1 MFILII
7 EKQVKIPNSVFHYDT
22 FMTVF
27 DVFDQIDESGRGGQ
41 LACNGARKPYPASN
55 GEHPME
61 E

>member
-7 EKQVKIPNSVFHYDT
+7 EKQVKIPNLVFHYDT

-41 LACNGARKPYPASN
+41 LACNGARNARNLNECIPL
-55 GEHPME
+55 
-61 E
+61 